1 MRLPLLK
8 TPLHRRVII
17 IQTQTLVLVSLCLL
31 LTSCCTPGVRPE
43 DANLFQAM
51 CGLGTGEYEDQLE
64 NDQTQVTSSQQ
75 VLEAE
80 KSRSQVL
87 TSDLESSKAELED
100 LLIELDEME
109 NEHRRIETQISAM
122 QTNTE
127 EARLERSQLQA
138 RLETIQNQLEALK
151 TKASAE
157 QNAFEQY
164 NAEKTRLKQE
174 IEVLRMIISSQ

>member
-1 MRLPLLK
+1 
-8 TPLHRRVII
+8 
-17 IQTQTLVLVSLCLL
+17 
-31 LTSCCTPGVRPE
+31 
-43 DANLFQAM
+43 
-51 CGLGTGEYEDQLE
+51 
-64 NDQTQVTSSQQ
+64 
-75 VLEAE
+75 
-80 KSRSQVL
+80 
-87 TSDLESSKAELED
+87 
-100 LLIELDEME
+100 
-109 NEHRRIETQISAM
+109 M

>member
-1 MRLPLLK
+1 MTLPHIKTLLHHK
-8 TPLHRRVII
+8 QTK
-17 IQTQTLVLVSLCLL
+17 IQAQLLVLISICLL
-31 LTSCCTPGVRPE
+31 FSSCCTPGVRPE

-51 CGLGTGEYEDQLE
+51 CGLGTGEFEDQLE

-100 LLIELDEME
+100 LLTELDEME
-109 NEHRRIETQISAM
+109 NENRRIETQISAM

-138 RLETIQNQLEALK
+138 RLDTIQNQLEALK